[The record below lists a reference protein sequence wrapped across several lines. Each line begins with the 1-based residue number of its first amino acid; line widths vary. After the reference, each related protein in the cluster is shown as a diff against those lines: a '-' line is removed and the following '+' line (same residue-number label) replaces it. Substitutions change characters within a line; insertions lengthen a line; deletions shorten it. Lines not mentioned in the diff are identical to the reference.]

1 MKQKEKKKKD
11 MGDDYSNFAL
21 RLVLVCTILILGSS
35 IIFSFRNNFIKNN
48 NEKEDKA
55 VDQELIDKLYGYVTY
70 GREFQEM
77 RYFYVNNILTSDIFD
92 GGEKVKYA
100 FQFVNKDNISDLT
113 SDSFTIDG
121 KLYESFIETIFGE
134 NTTYYNLD
142 EFEIVSTNVFENS
155 VVNVKYDP
163 DSDKYLV
170 TKIRDLTVRNDNT
183 IQPFYSKIVD
193 SSINKAD
200 NTLSVTEK
208 IFFTRIDYDDN
219 NNVKLIRIYKDCLDQ
234 NLIAEIN
241 NNTGNQI
248 EEFNMENYLDKA
260 MTVTYTFKLSDD
272 GNYYFDNS
280 KIEE

>member
-1 MKQKEKKKKD
+1 MIPIINSKRQYETIGPDVEK
-11 MGDDYSNFAL
+11 AVLEVL
-21 RLVLVCTILILGSS
+21 RSGSYILG
-35 IIFSFRNNFIKNN
+35 KNN
-48 NEKEDKA
+48 QA
-55 VDQELIDKLYGYVTY
+55 LQEELAKYIINSHWGFF
-70 GREFQEM
+70 R
-77 RYFYVNNILTSDIFD
+77 VNGKFVQSDH
-92 GGEKVKYA
+92 K
-100 FQFVNKDNISDLT
+100 
-113 SDSFTIDG
+113 DG
-121 KLYESFIETIFGE
+121 KKIFAQEDSYFVVCLTKNRIKTVAYDIKASPG
-134 NTTYYNLD
+134 NCYLD